1 MKKEELDAI
10 KAQIEIYKKWRDVLQ
25 FGRFYRTRNFADNSP
40 VQEWTCV
47 SPDKKRAIGFI
58 MQKLAKPNTQF
69 AYYRACGLLP
79 DCRYHFCNREI
90 KYNIKNFGDL
100 INTVSPVHIKPDS
113 FLHNAAAHFIKMD
126 GEKEDVY
133 MYGDALM
140 YAGVRLSP
148 AYGGTGYN
156 SEVRFFPDFASRI
169 YFMESEE

>member
-1 MKKEELDAI
+1 
-10 KAQIEIYKKWRDVLQ
+10 
-25 FGRFYRTRNFADNSP
+25 
-40 VQEWTCV
+40 
-47 SPDKKRAIGFI
+47 
-58 MQKLAKPNTQF
+58 MQKLAEPNTQF

-79 DCRYHFCNREI
+79 DCRYHFCNREL

>member
-1 MKKEELDAI
+1 MYI
-10 KAQIEIYKKWRDVLQ
+10 LQ
-25 FGRFYRTRNFADNSP
+25 FGRFYRTRNFAD
-40 VQEWTCV
+40 
-47 SPDKKRAIGFI
+47 
-58 MQKLAKPNTQF
+58 
-69 AYYRACGLLP
+69 
-79 DCRYHFCNREI
+79 
-90 KYNIKNFGDL
+90 L
-100 INTVSPVHIKPDS
+100 INTVSPVHIKPDL

-169 YFMESEE
+169 YFMESKE